1 MCSTPSSRYAKLW
14 PNLQFWKHGRRC
26 GEWLGAWQF
35 VSDTTCWTC
44 ACLKLCTKT
53 TTSPKCQCTL
63 SSNIFFWYLLFLCV
77 MPPLTTLSAVLYINI
92 WCIAVLLDAP
102 DTVLIERANGK
113 RIDPETGGIVLLL
126 LFALV
131 KCCGVYAAGVI
142 ILFVLIECLPPDF
155 QLFKKCKIIS
165 IMLGTVLLNTA
176 NHCMER
182 PQDFPP
188 PRKNLGLYI
197 HLYPPHNRLMNWQ
210 GGLWV

>member
-1 MCSTPSSRYAKLW
+1 
-14 PNLQFWKHGRRC
+14 
-26 GEWLGAWQF
+26 
-35 VSDTTCWTC
+35 
-44 ACLKLCTKT
+44 
-53 TTSPKCQCTL
+53 
-63 SSNIFFWYLLFLCV
+63 

-155 QLFKKCKIIS
+155 QLFKNAKSSALCSVPYYLILQITAWKDRKTSLPLGKIWVYIFTF
-165 IMLGTVLLNTA
+165 IHPTI
-176 NHCMER
+176 
-182 PQDFPP
+182 
-188 PRKNLGLYI
+188 GL
-197 HLYPPHNRLMNWQ
+197 
-210 GGLWV
+210 